1 MAYTTE
7 WETQGVLWRYSGI
20 VDGTEL
26 INSNLDIYGDERF
39 DRMKYQIV
47 DLTRVSAFNVTR
59 DEMLKIAAYD
69 RAASLS
75 NPFVKVAVVAKITA
89 IKALTVL
96 YDAENIKSPWETRIF
111 DTVDQARAWISPLTV
126 N

>member
-39 DRMKYQIV
+39 DQMKYQIV